1 MDGQANTEPLDLVID
16 VATPE
21 HVAFRYRIAG
31 PFQRLIAYGL
41 DLLVRVGIYSVVVML
56 VGYFAA
62 SLGQFGQGVSGIWF
76 GWLILFW
83 FVLSW
88 FYGAVL
94 ETYMNGQTLG
104 KRWTGLRVM
113 SVDGCAIDGGQA
125 VLRNLLRAAD
135 LLPLLALGS
144 SVDEP
149 GLLVPL
155 GTVGL
160 FCAACTRR
168 FQRLGDWVAGTM
180 VVHEERVELPQVAWA
195 DDTDV
200 QYCLLL
206 IPEDLRVTRTLV
218 RALAS
223 YVARRNELSPERRN
237 ELAEHLAKVLKQR
250 WGLTAEVKD
259 DALLRALYL
268 RALGAATPQRFRQ
281 PAALASE
288 QLT

>member
-1 MDGQANTEPLDLVID
+1 
-16 VATPE
+16 
-21 HVAFRYRIAG
+21 
-31 PFQRLIAYGL
+31 
-41 DLLVRVGIYSVVVML
+41 
-56 VGYFAA
+56 
-62 SLGQFGQGVSGIWF
+62 
-76 GWLILFW
+76 
-83 FVLSW
+83 
-88 FYGAVL
+88 
-94 ETYMNGQTLG
+94 
-104 KRWTGLRVM
+104 
-113 SVDGCAIDGGQA
+113 
-125 VLRNLLRAAD
+125 
-135 LLPLLALGS
+135 
-144 SVDEP
+144 
-149 GLLVPL
+149 
-155 GTVGL
+155 
-160 FCAACTRR
+160 
-168 FQRLGDWVAGTM
+168 M

-237 ELAEHLAKVLKQR
+237 ELAERLAKVLKQR